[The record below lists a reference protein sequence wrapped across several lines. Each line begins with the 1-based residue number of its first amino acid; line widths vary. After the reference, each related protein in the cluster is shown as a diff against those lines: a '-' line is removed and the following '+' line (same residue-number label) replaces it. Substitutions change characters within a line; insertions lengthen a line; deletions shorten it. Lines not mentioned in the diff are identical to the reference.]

1 MYNYPGMSNIVLGII
16 AIVVIM
22 VAPDG
27 IMGTLYKK
35 TGFQILSPRRS
46 IPKH

>member
-1 MYNYPGMSNIVLGII
+1 MGILKLIII